1 MTPSFIQQALDR
13 DRQCFFSGAVP
24 SCDSDAL
31 VATWVFP
38 PFLGYEVSIHN
49 ISMLIF
55 SATPIIFM
63 KLCRDS
69 DPWLENKY
77 YDDPE
82 ACDISEFMAVENV
95 VSGRKDIVT
104 LFWDNKL
111 GVDVEVRILPF
122 RKFAMVFMTYRIII
136 ASSYSRDQ
144 KT

>member
-13 DRQCFFSGAVP
+13 DRQCIFSGAVP

-55 SATPIIFM
+55 SATPIISN
-63 KLCRDS
+63 KLSD

-77 YDDPE
+77 YRDSDT
-82 ACDISEFMAVENV
+82 CDISDLTVVENV
-95 VSGRKDIVT
+95 ISCRKDIVT
-104 LFWDNKL
+104 LFWENKL
-111 GVDVEVRILPF
+111 GVDVEVRILPS
-122 RKFAMVFMTYRIII
+122 K
-136 ASSYSRDQ
+136 
-144 KT
+144 